1 MNLLHE
7 QLIDILTV
15 LDVVCTKSRL
25 RWYLTG
31 GRLLGPL
38 ETVNSYVD
46 FSTSLYICSL
56 RPGFPSRS
64 AGCSFPK
71 LVLLFYLLAL
81 LIRTDGNTLIIGI

>member
-46 FSTSLYICSL
+46 FRQAYI
-56 RPGFPSRS
+56 S
-64 AGCSFPK
+64 AVCVPDFH
-71 LVLLFYLLAL
+71 
-81 LIRTDGNTLIIGI
+81 

>member
-46 FSTSLYICSL
+46 FRQAYISAVCVQDFRRGVLVVLSLSWCYCSICW
-56 RPGFPSRS
+56 
-64 AGCSFPK
+64 
-71 LVLLFYLLAL
+71 LF
-81 LIRTDGNTLIIGI
+81 